1 MSLKQKEKDFLLLN
15 IVIFRLIDYFRV
27 LMESR
32 NINGRLTM
40 DQDNTLLNEGL
51 NNSSE
56 VPANEVSDI
65 LPTEENIPSEEI
77 TPEIPEINFAV
88 LKTEEIVAEMQKLIE
103 TCPTGQIKDVMEKL
117 PEIFE
122 KQYKQEYEQALADF
136 TADGTPAAD
145 FNYKNENKEKF
156 YDLYKLFKEKRIIAA
171 KQIEVDREKNL
182 QIKLQLIEELKE
194 LVQKEEALN
203 KTFQEFKDIQ
213 ERWRNTGLVPQN
225 RVNDLLETYHHHVE
239 NFYNYI
245 KINKELRDLD
255 LKRNLDAKI
264 NLCEEAEKL
273 VENKD
278 INDAFK
284 QLQLLHTRW
293 KEIGPIPKEQQEPVW
308 ERFKAATSKINDSYH
323 KFFESLKQEQE
334 DNLKV
339 KEEIC
344 GKAAAIAAAEYQGIK
359 EWNAAAQNIIELQEE
374 WKHSGTVPQKER
386 NRIFKTFRAS
396 CDTFFN
402 RKREFY
408 KQMLEEQEKNLELK
422 TKLCEKVEAI
432 KDSTD
437 WKITTDKIIS
447 YQKEWKK
454 IGPAPRKYS
463 NKIWFRF
470 RAACD
475 EFFNNKNAHFKSID
489 SEQEKNL
496 EAKKALIE
504 EVKQFQLVDDNEEN
518 IKKLKEF
525 QARWNDIGFV
535 PIKEKEAV
543 QEEFRKIINTYFD
556 KLNLDEFDKNLEK
569 YRAKINSLDSSEN
582 KEFKIINEREKLIVK
597 IRQLEND
604 IHTWENNIGF
614 IAKSNKSEGLIRELT
629 SKIEKTKQRLA
640 LLQEKLKAIDSL
652 I

>member
-1 MSLKQKEKDFLLLN
+1 
-15 IVIFRLIDYFRV
+15 
-27 LMESR
+27 
-32 NINGRLTM
+32 M

-77 TPEIPEINFAV
+77 KPEIPEINFAV

-156 YDLYKLFKEKRIIAA
+156 YDLYKLFKEKRITAA

-386 NRIFKTFRAS
+386 NRVFKTFRAS

>member
-156 YDLYKLFKEKRIIAA
+156 YDLYKLFKEKRITAA

-614 IAKSNKSEGLIRELT
+614 IAKSEGLIRELT

>member
-156 YDLYKLFKEKRIIAA
+156 YDLYKLFKEKRITAA

-489 SEQEKNL
+489 SEQGKNL

>member
-1 MSLKQKEKDFLLLN
+1 
-15 IVIFRLIDYFRV
+15 
-27 LMESR
+27 
-32 NINGRLTM
+32 M
-40 DQDNTLLNEGL
+40 DQDNTLQNEGL

-156 YDLYKLFKEKRIIAA
+156 YDLYKLFKEKRITAA

>member
-77 TPEIPEINFAV
+77 KPEIPEINFAV

-156 YDLYKLFKEKRIIAA
+156 YDLYKLFKEKRITAA

-386 NRIFKTFRAS
+386 NRVFKTFRAS

>member
-65 LPTEENIPSEEI
+65 LPTGENIPSEEI
-77 TPEIPEINFAV
+77 KPEIPEINFAV

-156 YDLYKLFKEKRIIAA
+156 YDLYKLFKEKRITAA

-344 GKAAAIAAAEYQGIK
+344 GKAAAIVAAEYQGIK

-374 WKHSGTVPQKER
+374 WKHSGTVSQKER
-386 NRIFKTFRAS
+386 NRVFKTFRAS

-408 KQMLEEQEKNLELK
+408 KQILEEQEKNLELK

-504 EVKQFQLVDDNEEN
+504 EVKQFQLVDNNEEN

>member
-77 TPEIPEINFAV
+77 KPEIPEINFAV

-156 YDLYKLFKEKRIIAA
+156 YDLYKLFKEKRITAA
-171 KQIEVDREKNL
+171 KQIEVDRGKNL

>member
-1 MSLKQKEKDFLLLN
+1 
-15 IVIFRLIDYFRV
+15 
-27 LMESR
+27 
-32 NINGRLTM
+32 
-40 DQDNTLLNEGL
+40 
-51 NNSSE
+51 
-56 VPANEVSDI
+56 
-65 LPTEENIPSEEI
+65 
-77 TPEIPEINFAV
+77 
-88 LKTEEIVAEMQKLIE
+88 
-103 TCPTGQIKDVMEKL
+103 
-117 PEIFE
+117 
-122 KQYKQEYEQALADF
+122 
-136 TADGTPAAD
+136 
-145 FNYKNENKEKF
+145 
-156 YDLYKLFKEKRIIAA
+156 
-171 KQIEVDREKNL
+171 
-182 QIKLQLIEELKE
+182 
-194 LVQKEEALN
+194 

-323 KFFESLKQEQE
+323 KLFESLKQEQE

-386 NRIFKTFRAS
+386 NRVFKTFRAS